1 MADDADAA
9 HMIPS
14 EDVDDPELQTLTD
27 NPTPDPQG
35 AEMEN
40 EQGNKINDPAEARIS
55 DARRRSSMA
64 AVVAATVETAGE
76 NNGRRRRGRTK
87 IQ

>member
-40 EQGNKINDPAEARIS
+40 EQGNKINDPAES
-55 DARRRSSMA
+55 N
-64 AVVAATVETAGE
+64 E
-76 NNGRRRRGRTK
+76 
-87 IQ
+87 